1 VLAAPGLDPQHL
13 RRGLT
18 ILAVAVLTPMIV
30 TLVRR
35 TVGTI
40 PASALPIV
48 ATAIGILLPAA
59 GQAFDVLAL
68 DETALAGGAAVG
80 AAGTAVHEIARGR
93 YPAPRETPT
102 TGAGR
107 RRGIGELPRLT
118 PRSRGTEVSG

>member
-80 AAGTAVHEIARGR
+80 AAGTAVHEIARGEI
-93 YPAPRETPT
+93 P
-102 TGAGR
+102 GAARDSDDGR
-107 RRGIGELPRLT
+107 RATAWYRRAAAT
-118 PRSRGTEVSG
+118 HST